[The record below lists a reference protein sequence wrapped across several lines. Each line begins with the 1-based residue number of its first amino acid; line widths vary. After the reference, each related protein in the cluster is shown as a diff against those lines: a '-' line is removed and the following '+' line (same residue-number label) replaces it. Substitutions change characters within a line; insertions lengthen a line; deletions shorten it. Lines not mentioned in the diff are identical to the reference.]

1 MSRNA
6 ETVNVGPKAGARIS
20 MMDIARHAGV
30 SQKTVSRVVNGEAHV
45 SPEVMTRVQKSI
57 DELGFRPNAAARA
70 LVTQRFKRI
79 GMVTIG
85 TSLFGPASILNG
97 VESAAKSAGYFLS
110 VVRTGDGTHEQ
121 IQEGIDQLVT
131 QGVDGIILSEPIDVG
146 HPTIDSPVGLP
157 ILSFDQPSSATRDHE
172 LVVGM
177 DESSAARSATEH
189 LLALGHE
196 TVWHI
201 AGDEH
206 WAATRRRIQGWREAL
221 NDAGAAEPDVIYG
234 NWSPASG
241 FAAAQQVTA
250 RPDIT
255 AIFAANDQMAIG
267 AMRAFQMAGIRVPDD
282 ISVVGFDDS
291 PESAYLHVPLTTI
304 RQDFDEVT
312 RVAVHR
318 LIRTIEGHPPTTLH
332 RSVPAQLII
341 RESTARRSPER
352 HHIRSI

>member
-1 MSRNA
+1 MTQS
-6 ETVNVGPKAGARIS
+6 PKPGARVS
-20 MMDIARHAGV
+20 MMDIARHSGV

-45 SPEVMTRVQKSI
+45 SPDVKAKVQQSI

-85 TSLFGPASILNG
+85 TTLFGPTAILSG
-97 VESAAKSAGYFLS
+97 VEAAAKSAGYFLS
-110 VVRTGDGTHEQ
+110 VVRTGDGTPAQ
-121 IQEGIDQLVT
+121 IQSAIDQLVT

-146 HPTIDSPVGLP
+146 HPIMDVPMGLP
-157 ILSFDQPSSATRDHE
+157 VLSFDQPSSITRDHE
-172 LVVGM
+172 LVVGL
-177 DESSAARSATEH
+177 DESAAARSATEH

-201 AGDEH
+201 AGDEN
-206 WAATRRRIQGWREAL
+206 WAATRRRIQGWQEAL
-221 NDAGAAEPDVIYG
+221 SDAGAAEPAIIYG
-234 NWSPASG
+234 DWSPASG
-241 FAAAQQVTA
+241 YAAAQSMLN
-250 RPDIT
+250 RPDVT
-255 AIFAANDQMAIG
+255 AIFAANDTMAVG
-267 AMRAFQMAGIRVPDD
+267 AMRAFQLAGLNVPEDVS
-282 ISVVGFDDS
+282 IVGFDDS
-291 PESAYLHVPLTTI
+291 PESAFLHTPLTTI

-312 RVAVHR
+312 RLAVHR

>member
-1 MSRNA
+1 MSNDA
-6 ETVNVGPKAGARIS
+6 APATVGSKSGGRVS

-30 SQKTVSRVVNGEAHV
+30 SQKTVSRVVNGEANV
-45 SPEVMTRVQKSI
+45 SPEVMSRVQKSI
-57 DELGFRPNAAARA
+57 SELGFRPNAAARA

-79 GMVTIG
+79 GMVTMG
-85 TSLFGPASILNG
+85 TSLFGPAAILNG

-110 VVRTGDGTHEQ
+110 VVRTSDGTREQ
-121 IQEGIDQLVT
+121 IQEAIDQLVT

-146 HPTIDSPVGLP
+146 HPIIESPLGLP
-157 ILSFDQPSSATRDHE
+157 MLSFDQPSAATRDHE
-172 LVVGM
+172 LVVGL
-177 DESSAARSATEH
+177 DESSAAHSATEH

-201 AGDEH
+201 AGDQH
-206 WAATRRRIQGWREAL
+206 WAATRRRIQGWQDAL
-221 NDAGAAEPDVIYG
+221 ADAGAAEPNVIYG
-234 NWSPASG
+234 DWSPASG
-241 FAAAQQVTA
+241 FAAAQQLVT
-250 RPDIT
+250 RPDVT

-267 AMRAFQMAGIRVPDD
+267 AMRAFQMAGINVPND
-282 ISVVGFDDS
+282 ISIVGFDDS

-341 RESTARRSPER
+341 RESSARRSPKR
-352 HHIRSI
+352 RHIRSV

>member
-1 MSRNA
+1 
-6 ETVNVGPKAGARIS
+6 

-45 SPEVMTRVQKSI
+45 SPDVKAKVQQSI

-85 TSLFGPASILNG
+85 TTLFGPSSILSG
-97 VESAAKSAGYFLS
+97 VEAAAKSAGYFLS
-110 VVRTGDGTHEQ
+110 VVRTSDGTPAQ
-121 IQEGIDQLVT
+121 IQQAIDQLVT

-146 HPTIDSPVGLP
+146 HPVMDVPAGLP
-157 ILSFDQPSSATRDHE
+157 VLSFDQPSSIARDHE
-172 LVVGM
+172 LVVGL
-177 DESSAARSATEH
+177 DESAAARSATEH

-201 AGDEH
+201 AGDEN
-206 WAATRRRIQGWREAL
+206 WAATRRRVQGWQEAL
-221 NDAGAAEPDVIYG
+221 SDAGAAEPAIIYG
-234 NWSPASG
+234 DWSPASG
-241 FAAAQQVTA
+241 YAAAQSLLN
-250 RPDIT
+250 RPDVT
-255 AIFAANDQMAIG
+255 AIFAANDTMAVG
-267 AMRAFQMAGIRVPDD
+267 AMRAFQLAGLRVPADVS
-282 ISVVGFDDS
+282 IVGFDDS
-291 PESAYLHVPLTTI
+291 PESAFLHTPLTTI

-312 RVAVHR
+312 RLAVHR

-341 RESTARRSPER
+341 RESTARRSTER